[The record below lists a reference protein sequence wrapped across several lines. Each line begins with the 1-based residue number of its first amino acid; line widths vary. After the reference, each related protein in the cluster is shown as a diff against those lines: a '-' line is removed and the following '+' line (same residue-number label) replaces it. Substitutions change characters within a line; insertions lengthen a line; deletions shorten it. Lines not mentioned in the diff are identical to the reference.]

1 MRNLGSRR
9 SGEDGRMHSARDIQS
24 RELGDPLN
32 IRNEEEAGTEGVGNN
47 APNG

>member
-1 MRNLGSRR
+1 MRNLGSRH

-32 IRNEEEAGTEGVGNN
+32 IRKEEAGAEGVGNN